1 MKMIPPFCSLGVRLY
16 GLKYSC
22 MQRHTRV
29 RTQYRG
35 ALGTTLS
42 SAAAAACRAPT
53 GTACPP
59 HSSIRRA
66 KRLDLDCHLAR
77 QPSPYQTLTNP
88 QVLAVGSRY
97 PRASLLAPSLGSRCR
112 GEADTT
118 QRPAAR
124 RVLGA
129 QLHEADEEPR
139 ALGRTVHG
147 RLVEDLLAARAKAP
161 VGEMCSRRQRVEHL
175 GRRVDQAV
183 LLLVPAGAVDEEAV
197 DDPSTGPP

>member
-42 SAAAAACRAPT
+42 SAAAAACRAHT

-88 QVLAVGSRY
+88 QVLAMWARPY
-97 PRASLLAPSLGSRCR
+97 PRASLLA
-112 GEADTT
+112 
-118 QRPAAR
+118 
-124 RVLGA
+124 
-129 QLHEADEEPR
+129 
-139 ALGRTVHG
+139 
-147 RLVEDLLAARAKAP
+147 
-161 VGEMCSRRQRVEHL
+161 
-175 GRRVDQAV
+175 
-183 LLLVPAGAVDEEAV
+183 LVPLATS
-197 DDPSTGPP
+197 PLS